1 MKANV
6 LLVADDDKLNTK
18 VAEAAR
24 KTGHGI
30 RNASSSR
37 NTFEILGLRLDDVD
51 LAIVD
56 VDPSLHSVAILEALN
71 YSEAPPPVI
80 ALTEVDEAE
89 AAPILRRHGAA
100 ACLKKPFGVDEL
112 AALMQKVCAC
122 GCRNRPLSCDR
133 WGHVRASAIR
143 NSPCELTSNPTRRPS
158 QIAVGCLTH

>member
-24 KTGHGI
+24 KTRHGI

-37 NTFEILGLRLDDVD
+37 DTFEILGLGLDDVD

-56 VDPSLHSVAILEALN
+56 VDPSLHSVAIVEALK
-71 YSEAPPPVI
+71 YSEAAPPVI

-112 AALMQKVCAC
+112 AALIQKVCAC
-122 GCRNRPLSCDR
+122 GCRNRPLSCDK

-143 NSPCELTSNPTRRPS
+143 NSPRELTSNLTRRPS
-158 QIAVGCLTH
+158 QLAVGC

>member
-158 QIAVGCLTH
+158 QIAMGCLTH